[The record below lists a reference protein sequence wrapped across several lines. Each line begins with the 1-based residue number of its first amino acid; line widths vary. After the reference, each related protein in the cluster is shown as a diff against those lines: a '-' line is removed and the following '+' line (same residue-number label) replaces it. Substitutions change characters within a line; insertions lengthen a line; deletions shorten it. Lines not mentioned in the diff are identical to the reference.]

1 MTTGAVFSSER
12 RAAAGS
18 RPLRSDPPAL
28 PGREGRRPPAPRT
41 LAGQVLLPSGAWL
54 AGRVAFTDLIDHIT
68 PEPEAPTDR
77 LILPGFI
84 DAHVHGGGGADT
96 MDGAAA
102 VRRVARFH
110 ALHGTTTL
118 LPTTVTH
125 PWDAVIGALRGVRE
139 IMDEGVPGGAD
150 VPGAHLEGP
159 FISPGR
165 LGAQPACTLSPL
177 PHLIAEVLALGVV
190 RAVTLAPELPGALDA
205 ALALAA
211 QGVRIGIGHTRAD
224 APTVTAFLQALHAA
238 GATCGATHLFNA
250 MGGIEGRTPGVPGA
264 LLADPHAFL
273 EVILDGIHV
282 HPTAFLLARAAAPER
297 VTLISDAMRAAGLGD
312 GESELG
318 GQRVT
323 VHEGRAT
330 LADGTLAGSVL
341 TLDVALRNAVHAGVP
356 LPEAS
361 RMLSAVPA
369 RSLGLS
375 DRGVLEPRRR
385 ADLVV
390 LDAAL
395 GVRAVYVGGRPMPL
409 PESHA

>member
-1 MTTGAVFSSER
+1 MTTGAVFSSVR
-12 RAAAGS
+12 RAASGS
-18 RPLRSDPPAL
+18 RPFRSDPPAV

-54 AGRVAFTDLIDHIT
+54 AGRVAFTDRIDHIT
-68 PEPEAPTDR
+68 PDPEAPTDR

-118 LPTTVTH
+118 LPTTITH

-165 LGAQPACTLSPL
+165 LGAQPACPLSPL
-177 PHLIAEVLALGVV
+177 PHLIAEVIALGVV

-224 APTVTAFLQALHAA
+224 APTVTAFLQALQAA
-238 GATCGATHLFNA
+238 GATSCATHLFNA

-264 LLADPHAFL
+264 LLADPHAFM
-273 EVILDGIHV
+273 EIILDGIHV
-282 HPTAFLLARAAAPER
+282 DPTAFLLARAAAPER
-297 VTLISDAMRAAGLGD
+297 VTLVSDAMRATGLGD

-318 GQRVT
+318 GQT
-323 VHEGRAT
+323 VMVRGGRAT
-330 LADGTLAGSVL
+330 LADGTIAGSVL
-341 TLDVALRNAVHAGVP
+341 TLDVALRNAVQAGVP

-375 DRGVLEPRRR
+375 DRGVLEPQRR
-385 ADLVV
+385 ADMVV
-390 LDAAL
+390 LDADL

-409 PESHA
+409 PECHA